1 MAVYPFRDDD
11 LRLNMVIFQSYVKLP
26 EGIKGL
32 GPLPPTPESEGRT
45 GSFDRRLAV
54 LSNTMK
60 VKAARGHSTDS

>member
-54 LSNTMK
+54 LSNTI
-60 VKAARGHSTDS
+60 RGHSTDG